1 MPNWCEGT
9 IKFRGKRDDI
19 IRAMTEGLQ
28 PCEGGSGVIAYCEEY
43 SEADILD
50 FSVTSNETYWLD
62 GTHRHFIES
71 TWQRHFDA
79 SRYGD
84 EDGDFIIALPFRA
97 AWGILARADADR
109 NGLDKFA
116 MKYRVDVRASG
127 FEQGMGFKQTVEV
140 NRHGEV
146 IMDVEENYG
155 HDYARYMW
163 ECEMPLLGG

>member
-9 IKFRGKRDDI
+9 IKFRGSAEAI
-19 IRAMTEGLQ
+19 IDAMCHGLQ

-62 GTHRHFIES
+62 GTHRHFVES
-71 TWQRHFDA
+71 TWRRHFDA
-79 SRYGD
+79 SRYRD
-84 EDGDFIIALPFRA
+84 EDGDFIIVLPFRA
-97 AWGILARADADR
+97 AWCILAESINKRGGLAEFAKRYHVDIRAT
-109 NGLDKFA
+109 
-116 MKYRVDVRASG
+116 G

-140 NRHGEV
+140 NRRGEV
-146 IMDVEENYG
+146 VMDVEENYG